1 MKNTRLFAAA
11 ALIIGMAAFTSSCSK
26 EEKQDIS
33 TCIVENYSISVS
45 NKPVTRA
52 SADEDLKVKFQ
63 DGDRLWCIAKDGD
76 GAIAGVGYL
85 TLEDGTGTNAA
96 TFSGQYAYKNGA
108 TITEYNYMLLGTNTE
123 AYEIKTVADRSL
135 TWVTPEVGQWPF
147 PANTPLPAR
156 ICPDL
161 NDALERFGVFSC
173 KVESEKL
180 SRNITLTQ
188 EKSFIKFNLTI
199 NYTTEILPG
208 NEIELT
214 CMLTTTQRYMFPA
227 YTTSPV
233 SSGSAENSE
242 VNFVLPMD
250 NTFSKAQI
258 IIPREDNAAL
268 AVKFGKEENNLAPG
282 SVYSVQK
289 TATRETLLRLDKD
302 MPTGI
307 IGIGYGDV
315 EGIIVDLGKSGR
327 VVIELKNE
335 GAPDVDAP
343 GNFPGW
349 GSTFDLGDGWK
360 ALSKDVFNALFAL
373 EHSWNAKRG
382 GGAEFHFDVQGFST
396 STTLFLPAA
405 GYDVNG
411 HVAER
416 GLVGFYWT
424 SSCTDWEMIDA
435 YIMEFANGGYQ
446 TVTRPVKD
454 TKYSLRRYHT
464 IDDI

>member
-33 TCIVENYSISVS
+33 TCIVENCSISVS

-147 PANTPLPAR
+147 PANTPLPAK

-161 NDALERFGVFSC
+161 NDAVERFGVFSC

-188 EKSFIKFNLTI
+188 EKSFINFDLGFDWR
-199 NYTTEILPG
+199 TEIIWG
-208 NEIELT
+208 ENVEFS
-214 CMLTTTQRYMFPA
+214 CMFTTSQRQMFPSFTA
-227 YTTSPV
+227 EV
-233 SSGSAENSE
+233 SRDAS

-250 NTFSKAQI
+250 STFSRAQI
-258 IIPREDNAAL
+258 IIPRENEAAL

-335 GAPDVDAP
+335 GAANVDDP

-349 GSTFDLGDGWK
+349 GSTFDIGDGWK
-360 ALSKDVFNALFAL
+360 ALSNDVFNALLAL
-373 EHSWNAKRG
+373 DHSWNAKRG
-382 GGAEFHFDVQGFST
+382 GGAEFHFNVQGFST

-411 HVAER
+411 AVAER

-424 SSCTDWEMIDA
+424 SSFTDWEMIDA

-446 TVTRPVKD
+446 TVTSPVKG